1 MEILV
6 EMASQLGA
14 GFEAAFTLHNMMFI
28 CAGVTLGIIFGVTP
42 GMGSVTALAI
52 LVPITFY
59 MSPLAAIAFLVGINK
74 GGTSGGAIPAILIN
88 TPGTPEAAATALDG
102 FPLTKQG
109 KPLKA
114 MKTALYSS
122 VCGDTFSDCALIL
135 LAAPFAAIALTFGP
149 PEFTSIIIFSFTLI
163 AALAGKSLVKGII
176 AATLGVFLSSWGL
189 DPVDSSPRMTFD
201 MVELFDG
208 IPLTPMAIGTLALSS
223 VIAQIFSLKKTGEPE
238 KIDAKIGFNE
248 ENKLK
253 ASEFWGNW
261 KTLLR
266 SACIGTGVGMLPG
279 LGVSLAAFLG
289 YGAAKRGSKT
299 PELFGTG
306 TIEGIQATEASNS
319 AVVGSN
325 LIPTIALGI
334 PGNVAAALL
343 IGAFMI
349 HGVVPGPLMMVEH
362 GALVYSIFASMLMA
376 NVAHLIIGR
385 IGITIW
391 AKFVQ
396 IPKKIILPVVTVF
409 CFLGVYIPSN
419 SMFDVALLLIFGA
432 IGYTMRKSG
441 FSIVCFVIG
450 FLLGPMLEMALRQT
464 MLMHKTDLTILI
476 TRPISAVFLLLT
488 VFFIWHFGFRGRF
501 GKKKPA
507 QEAEQAGD

>member
-1 MEILV
+1 ME
-6 EMASQLGA
+6 MFQHLGA
-14 GFEAAFTLHNMMFI
+14 GFEAAFTLTNMMFI
-28 CAGVTLGIIFGVTP
+28 CGGVTLGIIFGVTP
-42 GMGSVTALAI
+42 GLGSVTALAI

-59 MSPLAAIAFLVGINK
+59 FSPLAAIAFLVGVNK

-102 FPLTKQG
+102 YPLTKKG
-109 KPLKA
+109 RPLKA

-122 VCGDTFSDCALIL
+122 VCGDTFSDCMLIL

-163 AALAGKSLVKGII
+163 AALAGKSLTKGIM
-176 AATLGVFLSSWGL
+176 AAAFGMFLSTWGL
-189 DPVDSSPRMTFD
+189 DPVDASERLTFGT
-201 MVELFDG
+201 VELFDG
-208 IPLTPMAIGTLALSS
+208 ISLTPMAIGVLALSS
-223 VIAQIFSLKKTGEPE
+223 VLAQIFTLKKTGEPE
-238 KIDAKIGFNE
+238 RITTDLGFKAD
-248 ENKLK
+248 NKLPPG
-253 ASEFWGNW
+253 EFWRNW

-299 PELFGTG
+299 PEEFGKG

-349 HGVVPGPLMMVEH
+349 HGVVPGPLMMIEH

-391 AKFVQ
+391 VKFVL

-419 SMFDVALLLIFGA
+419 SMFDVGLLLVFGGL
-432 IGYTMRKSG
+432 GYFMRKSG
-441 FSIVCFVIG
+441 FSIVCLVIG

-476 TRPISAVFLLLT
+476 TRPISLVFLLLT
-488 VFFIWHFGFRGRF
+488 LFFIWHFGLKDRVM
-501 GKKKPA
+501 GKKKKKEPA
-507 QEAEQAGD
+507 AETTGD